1 MTCGRLSFV
10 PPARFVLIQ
19 AASLLTADPA
29 AADVPG
35 IAGIPSAVT
44 LVDMAVPPDVVDYSE
59 SAHDMRPDAYP
70 ATLTLLIHAGAES
83 PMAYLRNSETVM
95 TSHFSD
101 YQVDF
106 LKKAAVADF
115 QAAISQAAYQ
125 RHFKIYRLCCVRRLS
140 HRLVISSLM
149 TSAPETTAGWELL
162 RRFAA
167 SVAVDRRR
175 RG

>member
-10 PPARFVLIQ
+10 PPARFVLIE

-70 ATLTLLIHAGAES
+70 ATLPLLIHAGAES

-95 TSHFSD
+95 TTHFCD